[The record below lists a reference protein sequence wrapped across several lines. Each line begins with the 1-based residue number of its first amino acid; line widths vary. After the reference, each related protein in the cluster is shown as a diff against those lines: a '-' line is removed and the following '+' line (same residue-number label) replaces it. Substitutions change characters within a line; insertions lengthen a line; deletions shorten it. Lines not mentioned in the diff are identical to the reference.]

1 MDLTALLRP
10 VDSVPAG
17 CHDCTS
23 AVMGGPQSAV
33 ITIEVP
39 DRALTRLRIAH
50 SPLWESLCALVVT
63 RMWDPVPF
71 PYRTW
76 AAGARAALRTPALR
90 PLAEWV
96 RNWPTAEIPGFLL
109 AVPSAGRPR
118 LEDELD
124 ALRNTPAE
132 VVTSAL
138 AARPDWHGPAFERF
152 AAAPEHSLDWLA
164 GALAEFWERTLSA
177 CWHRV
182 TGAIEEDILLRGRT
196 LLVNGHEALLNGLHV
211 RVQWMQP
218 MLTVDAATLDGS
230 AGPGATAAGLVLV
243 PLLFCR
249 DASHVA
255 RDGSGHQAVSYQ
267 ARGAAMLA
275 GEGISWSAGT
285 HRAAAERL
293 ARLVGPTRAT
303 LCTMLATPA
312 STTRL
317 ARELALAPSTVSEHL
332 RTLLDAG
339 LIDRHRAG
347 QRVLYTLS
355 GRGTA
360 ILRTLDDTRPR

>member
-1 MDLTALLRP
+1 M
-10 VDSVPAG
+10 
-17 CHDCTS
+17 
-23 AVMGGPQSAV
+23 

-39 DRALTRLRIAH
+39 DTALTRLRIAH
-50 SPLWESLCALVVT
+50 SPLWESLSALVVT

-76 AAGARAALRTPALR
+76 ATGARAALRTPALR
-90 PLAEWV
+90 PLADWV
-96 RNWPTAEIPGFLL
+96 RSWPSAEIPGFLL
-109 AVPSAGRPR
+109 VVPSAERPQ
-118 LEDELD
+118 LADELD
-124 ALRNTPAE
+124 ALRNTPGAA
-132 VVTSAL
+132 VTSAL
-138 AARPDWHGPAFERF
+138 AARPDWQCPAFERF

-164 GALAEFWERTLSA
+164 DALATFWERALSA
-177 CWHRV
+177 WWLQV

-196 LLVNGHEALLNGLHV
+196 LLVKGHDALLNGLHV
-211 RVQWMQP
+211 RVQWAQP
-218 MLTVDAATLDGS
+218 VLYVDAATMNGS
-230 AGPGATAAGLVLV
+230 AGPCATAAGLVLV

-255 RDGSGHQAVSYQ
+255 RDEQGHQAVSYQ

-275 GEGISWSAGT
+275 DEGMSWPADT
-285 HRAAAERL
+285 HRAATERL

-317 ARELALAPSTVSEHL
+317 ARELALAPSTVSQHL
-332 RTLLDAG
+332 RTLQAAG
-339 LIDRHRAG
+339 LIDRRRAG
-347 QRVLYTLS
+347 PRVLYALS
-355 GRGTA
+355 GRGAA